1 MYEHSSSDLKHVFNW
16 LYQQHISLRIV
27 SDWHTSTL
35 HSLHIIDEL
44 FKRIFGWRKKQAKIP
59 EFSRK
64 KKNKRKTKT
73 KMKFVGEFRENIFNI
88 FWFLDVKGH
97 DFKSNSRSY
106 TYHFMIHIIVGR
118 AAVITMRWCY
128 IIRDKKEEN
137 K

>member
-1 MYEHSSSDLKHVFNW
+1 MCSIDCINNTYPWELWVIDILLHYTVCTSLTSCLKGFLDGGKN
-16 LYQQHISLRIV
+16 R
-27 SDWHTSTL
+27 
-35 HSLHIIDEL
+35 
-44 FKRIFGWRKKQAKIP
+44 RKFPNFHA
-59 EFSRK
+59 K

-73 KMKFVGEFRENIFNI
+73 KMKFVGKFRENIFNI